1 MIFTLIT
8 NEETIVKFILE
19 KNYKYAKYFN
29 NKQNIIYIMY
39 KKNMEIIIPTWN
51 RARYLDR
58 TLSQFANSPF
68 REYKKTII
76 NNNSTD
82 NTQEVCEKYNSVFP
96 NIKIIKNNKNI
107 GALANI
113 LRCYEIATEKY
124 LWLVGDNDL
133 YDFSNCDELINIIEN
148 EDYDLIFVQEHD
160 KINLTST
167 SIEEIYEKGC
177 GNDLIMVLGTISAY
191 ILKTELYTEE
201 CIQEGYNMIDDL
213 FPHFAFAN
221 KALKE
226 NFSVFISP
234 IRIRFGDEN
243 PSNSFNSL
251 GLIKGWIASNLIFEK
266 KYRKEGIRYFRGGT
280 SVLSYIMIGVICG
293 KINNYEN
300 YRRTVT
306 DLIISL
312 IRAKGTLIGLGYGII
327 IEIISLMPKAILKL
341 LYKTGHI
348 LMKHKVLK

>member
-1 MIFTLIT
+1 
-8 NEETIVKFILE
+8 
-19 KNYKYAKYFN
+19 
-29 NKQNIIYIMY
+29 MY
-39 KKNMEIIIPTWN
+39 KKNMEIVIPTWN
-51 RARYLDR
+51 RAKYLDR

-68 REYKKTII
+68 RDYKITIL

-82 NTQEVCEKYNSVFP
+82 NTQEVCEKYKSVFP
-96 NIKIIKNNKNI
+96 NLKIIKNNKNI
-107 GALANI
+107 GGLANI

-124 LWLVGDNDL
+124 LWLIGDNDT

-148 EDYDLIFVQEHD
+148 EDYDLIFVQDYD
-160 KINLTST
+160 KINLKST
-167 SIEEIYEKGC
+167 SIEEIYEKGH

-201 CIQEGYNMIDDL
+201 CIQEGYTMINDW
-213 FPHFAFAN
+213 FPHFSFAN
-221 KALKE
+221 KAFNE

-234 IRIRFGDEN
+234 IRIRFGDAN
-243 PSNSFNSL
+243 PEDHFNTL

-266 KYRKEGIRYFRGGT
+266 KYRDEGIRYFRGGT

-306 DLIISL
+306 DLIISI

-327 IEIISLMPKAILKL
+327 IEIISLMPKTLLKL